1 MGFKKRRNKVFK
13 ERLKSKKETSYNESM
28 NRVYKTLDEM
38 SELIQE
44 LKAVETKREPNEVV
58 TTTTPQIS
66 NIDRI
71 KFTRSLETIS
81 NLLDMITTPYLQ
93 IVNSSLQIDF
103 DALDDD
109 TSKELK
115 EVICNYLSIRRKE
128 LENGLKE
135 L

>member
-1 MGFKKRRNKVFK
+1 MLK
-13 ERLKSKKETSYNESM
+13 ERLKSKKETPYDESM
-28 NRVYKTLDEM
+28 NRIYKNLDEM
-38 SELIQE
+38 SELIQK
-44 LKAVETKREPNEVV
+44 LKAAEAKRESNKVV
-58 TTTTPQIS
+58 LVTTTPQIS
-66 NIDRI
+66 DIDRI
-71 KFTRSLETIS
+71 KFTRSLETVS

-93 IVNSSLQIDF
+93 VVNSNLQIDF

-115 EVICNYLSIRRKE
+115 EVIYNYLSIRRKE

>member
-1 MGFKKRRNKVFK
+1 MLK
-13 ERLKSKKETSYNESM
+13 ERLKSKKETPYDESM
-28 NRVYKTLDEM
+28 NRIYKNLDEM
-38 SELIQE
+38 SELIQK
-44 LKAVETKREPNEVV
+44 LKAAEAKRESNKVV
-58 TTTTPQIS
+58 LVTTTPQIS
-66 NIDRI
+66 DIDRI
-71 KFTRSLETIS
+71 KFTRSLETVS

-93 IVNSSLQIDF
+93 VVNSNLQIDF

-115 EVICNYLSIRRKE
+115 EVICNYLSIRCKE

>member
-1 MGFKKRRNKVFK
+1 MLK
-13 ERLKSKKETSYNESM
+13 ERLKSKKETPYDESM
-28 NRVYKTLDEM
+28 NRIYKNLDEM
-38 SELIQE
+38 SELIQK
-44 LKAVETKREPNEVV
+44 LKAAEAKRESNKVVLV

-66 NIDRI
+66 DIDRI
-71 KFTRSLETIS
+71 KFTRSLETVS

-93 IVNSSLQIDF
+93 VVNSNLQIDF
-103 DALDDD
+103 AALDDD

-115 EVICNYLSIRRKE
+115 EVIYNYLSIRRKE

>member
-1 MGFKKRRNKVFK
+1 MLK
-13 ERLKSKKETSYNESM
+13 ERLKSKKETPYDESM
-28 NRVYKTLDEM
+28 NRIYKNLDEM
-38 SELIQE
+38 SELIQK
-44 LKAVETKREPNEVV
+44 LKAAEAKRESNKVV
-58 TTTTPQIS
+58 LVTTTPQIS
-66 NIDRI
+66 DIDRI
-71 KFTRSLETIS
+71 KFTRSLETVS

-93 IVNSSLQIDF
+93 VTNSNLQIDF

-115 EVICNYLSIRRKE
+115 EVIYNYLSIRRKE